1 MSLKG
6 CQQLQLWS
14 LGSRLS
20 IVAADELSDKW
31 YGFPN
36 QEEWKGTKGWMVGG
50 RRNEE
55 SFWKVDRLV
64 STGWKGFLAPMTT
77 TTTCNLAMRPVDRL
91 PLVSATVGVGET
103 PENTSFT
110 AASTILHCFLSSRST
125 KTLISIYSKKGT
137 PVTAKGKNTH
147 STDARSMG
155 KFSHLTGDERKRTEN
170 QIPFGLLATW

>member
-125 KTLISIYSKKGT
+125 KTLISIYSKKARPWQQKGRT
-137 PVTAKGKNTH
+137 HILPTLDRWVNFPISLEDESKQAEKQIALGWFVT
-147 STDARSMG
+147 
-155 KFSHLTGDERKRTEN
+155 
-170 QIPFGLLATW
+170 W